1 MQHTSD
7 NTDLDTNLNIKQIAN
22 KLLVAIL
29 CAVSFGAGYYAHQ
42 SRQINACEAKGQ
54 IAEIKDTIVH
64 CANPLNAR

>member
-7 NTDLDTNLNIKQIAN
+7 NTNLDTNLNIKQIAN

-29 CAVSFGAGYYAHQ
+29 CAASFGAGYYAHQ

-54 IAEIKDTIVH
+54 VAHIEGSVVECVDK
-64 CANPLNAR
+64 